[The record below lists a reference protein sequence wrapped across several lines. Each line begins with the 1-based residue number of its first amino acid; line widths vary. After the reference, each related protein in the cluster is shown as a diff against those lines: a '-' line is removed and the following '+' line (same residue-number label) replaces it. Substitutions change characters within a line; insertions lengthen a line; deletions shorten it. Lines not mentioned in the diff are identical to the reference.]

1 MCGLVPTERFSNA
14 PSDHRTFRH
23 ALKWA
28 YVATLGQRGIVLLLT
43 FVLAAILGPEDFG
56 MVAMATAYIIFIE
69 MFVAQGMGAAIIQRK
84 DLSREHLDSVFWLV
98 VAASIVLSGV
108 SVLLSPWWAAV
119 NHLPELG
126 SVIAFLSLSVP
137 IKGLSVV
144 QEALLRRKM
153 DFRSLALLRGAA
165 LIVGGAVGV
174 TMAFSGF
181 GVWALV
187 GQQLV
192 GSALATAVMWKVSDW
207 RPRLFFSWRRARSLF
222 GFSGGMLASQ
232 LGVYTAA
239 QADAIL
245 MGIFFGP
252 VAVGLY
258 RLATRLMEAVLEV
271 GTRSIQTVALPHFC
285 SLQDD
290 APGLRAAVLSCI
302 RLSATI
308 TIPAMTLLALASDEL
323 MLLLGEKWAPAA
335 GVLKIVVFMGMAK
348 ALALF
353 SGPLLLAKGY
363 AKALAGLTWV
373 TAIVFVGLVAG
384 CLVVFKDAPVQ
395 TQIIAVAVA
404 RTGAYLLL
412 GGLVGLLIIRLLC
425 KLSFGSIAL
434 AVLPGVIAA
443 IGAAATA
450 MLISEFVVRSTT
462 PAFTAFVLVVGSA
475 GIVAVALLA
484 MFDGAVR
491 DVVFRPLRW
500 MAESR
505 SDQEVDACL
514 STARRESRL

>member
-1 MCGLVPTERFSNA
+1 M
-14 PSDHRTFRH
+14 SDNPTFRH

-119 NHLPELG
+119 NGLPELG
-126 SVIAFLSLSVP
+126 SVITFLSLSVP

-144 QEALLRRKM
+144 QEALLQRKM
-153 DFRSLALLRGAA
+153 DFRNLALLRGAA
-165 LIVGGAVGV
+165 LVIGGAVGV
-174 TMAFSGF
+174 TMALRGF

-207 RPRLFFSWRRARSLF
+207 RPRLFFSWRRARELF
-222 GFSGGMLASQ
+222 GFSGGMFASQ
-232 LGVYTAA
+232 LGVYTAG
-239 QADAIL
+239 QSDAIL

-258 RLATRLMEAVLEV
+258 RLADRLMEAVLEV

-290 APGLRAAVLSCI
+290 ASGLRAAVLSCI

-348 ALALF
+348 SVALF
-353 SGPLLLAKGY
+353 CGPVLLAHGRSNTV
-363 AKALAGLTWV
+363 ATLVWTLAILTTGLI
-373 TAIVFVGLVAG
+373 AIVGVSLGAAEVMQQITTVA
-384 CLVVFKDAPVQ
+384 L
-395 TQIIAVAVA
+395 A
-404 RTGAYLLL
+404 RTGLFVVIYGAAILVVTNRMCGIPLRRL
-412 GGLVGLLIIRLLC
+412 GGAV
-425 KLSFGSIAL
+425 FPGSCAAL
-434 AVLPGVIAA
+434 AAVVTVSIIFTG
-443 IGAAATA
+443 GAPQNVGSFVSL
-450 MLISEFVVRSTT
+450 MLIVA
-462 PAFTAFVLVVGSA
+462 PAALAA
-475 GIVAVALLA
+475 GITLVAL
-484 MFDGAVR
+484 DQTVR
-491 DVVFRPLRW
+491 DVVVLV
-500 MAESR
+500 SR
-505 SDQEVDACL
+505 RIWI
-514 STARRESRL
+514 RRQPATQNALPTRQN

>member
-1 MCGLVPTERFSNA
+1 MCGLVPTQRFSNA
-14 PSDHRTFRH
+14 PRDHRTFRH

-56 MVAMATAYIIFIE
+56 TVAMATAYIIFIE
-69 MFVAQGMGAAIIQRK
+69 MFVGQGMGAAIIQRK

-126 SVIAFLSLSVP
+126 LVISFLSLSVP
-137 IKGLSVV
+137 IKGLTVV
-144 QEALLRRKM
+144 QEALLQRAM

-165 LIVGGAVGV
+165 LVIGGAVGV
-174 TMAFSGF
+174 TMAFRGF

-207 RPRLFFSWRRARSLF
+207 RPRLFFSWRRARELF

-232 LGVYTAA
+232 LGVYTAG
-239 QADAIL
+239 QSDAIL

-252 VAVGLY
+252 IAVGLY

-271 GTRSIQTVALPHFC
+271 GTRSIQSVALPHFS

-290 APGLRAAVLSCI
+290 SEGLRKAFLACI

-308 TIPAMTLLALASDEL
+308 TIPAMTLLALASDDL

-335 GVLKIVVFMGMAK
+335 VVLKIVAFMGMAK
-348 ALALF
+348 AVTL
-353 SGPLLLAKGY
+353 SCGPLLLAKGRSKTVAAIAWTVAALTFFTILWCGSLFQEAMIENQVIAIASARSGLVVLIY
-363 AKALAGLTWV
+363 SPAILFLTNRLCGISIPSLARALWPGMAGALAAVATA
-373 TAIVFVGLVAG
+373 TAISLSGFTLTGGPVTNLIEVA
-384 CLVVFKDAPVQ
+384 LP
-395 TQIIAVAVA
+395 
-404 RTGAYLLL
+404 
-412 GGLVGLLIIRLLC
+412 
-425 KLSFGSIAL
+425 
-434 AVLPGVIAA
+434 AVL
-443 IGAAATA
+443 AT
-450 MLISEFVVRSTT
+450 MITLMVVDQVVR
-462 PAFTAFVLVVGSA
+462 
-475 GIVAVALLA
+475 
-484 MFDGAVR
+484 R
-491 DVVFRPLRW
+491 VVFRGVRLIAQRW
-500 MAESR
+500 TPA
-505 SDQEVDACL
+505 VDEFVA
-514 STARRESRL
+514 TRNERV

>member
-1 MCGLVPTERFSNA
+1 MCGLGGTQRVNNA
-14 PSDHRTFRH
+14 PNDRRTFRH

-28 YVATLGQRGIVLLLT
+28 YAATLGQRGIVLLLT

-56 MVAMATAYIIFIE
+56 TVAMATAYIIFIE

-98 VAASIVLSGV
+98 LAASIVLSGV

-126 SVIAFLSLSVP
+126 LVITFLSLSVP

-144 QEALLRRKM
+144 QEGLLRRNM
-153 DFRSLALLRGAA
+153 DFRNLALLRGAA
-165 LIVGGAVGV
+165 LLIGGAVGV
-174 TMAFSGF
+174 TMALRGF

-232 LGVYTAA
+232 LGVYAA
-239 QADAIL
+239 RQADVIV
-245 MGIFFGP
+245 MGIIFGP

-258 RLATRLMEAVLEV
+258 SLANRIIESLLEV
-271 GTRSIQTVALPHFC
+271 LTRSIQSVSLPHFC

-308 TIPAMTLLALASDEL
+308 TIPAMTLLALTSDHL
-323 MLLLGEKWAPAA
+323 IILLGDQWAPTAT
-335 GVLKIVVFMGMAK
+335 LLRIVVFIGIVK
-348 ALALF
+348 SVTLF
-353 SGPLLLAKGY
+353 CDPLLTAKGRTTTV
-363 AKALAGLTWV
+363 AVMTWLFPV
-373 TAIVFVGLVAG
+373 VSIPMIVSVGLSYSHVGVAS
-384 CLVVFKDAPVQ
+384 Q
-395 TQIIAVAVA
+395 
-404 RTGAYLLL
+404 
-412 GGLVGLLIIRLLC
+412 
-425 KLSFGSIAL
+425 
-434 AVLPGVIAA
+434 
-443 IGAAATA
+443 
-450 MLISEFVVRSTT
+450 
-462 PAFTAFVLVVGSA
+462 
-475 GIVAVALLA
+475 IVAVALVQTGTFLVFGGIVRAVMIKIVTQCSMQELFLA
-484 MFDGAVR
+484 VSRGGAAALVALVTVVVIHRLGLVPTTPGVSALLVVLLPSAGAAGITLYVLDSDIRSVLRRAIQKVLPSRGKDR
-491 DVVFRPLRW
+491 DEP
-500 MAESR
+500 A
-505 SDQEVDACL
+505 L
-514 STARRESRL
+514 SSHIEG

>member
-1 MCGLVPTERFSNA
+1 M
-14 PSDHRTFRH
+14 SDHRTFRH

-43 FVLAAILGPEDFG
+43 VILAAILGPEDFG
-56 MVAMATAYIIFIE
+56 TVAMATAYIIFIE

-98 VAASIVLSGV
+98 VATSIVLSGV

-119 NHLPELG
+119 NHLPELA
-126 SVIAFLSLSVP
+126 SVITFLSLSVP

-153 DFRSLALLRGAA
+153 DFRNLALLRGAA
-165 LIVGGAVGV
+165 LMIGGAVGV

-222 GFSGGMLASQ
+222 RFSGGMLASQ
-232 LGVYTAA
+232 LGVYAA
-239 QADAIL
+239 RQSDVIV

-258 RLATRLMEAVLEV
+258 SLANRIIESLLEV
-271 GTRSIQTVALPHFC
+271 LTRSIQSVALPHFC

-308 TIPAMTLLALASDEL
+308 TIPAMTLLALTSDHL
-323 MLLLGEKWAPAA
+323 MIVLGGQWAPAA
-335 GVLKIVVFMGMAK
+335 TVVKIVVLMGIVK
-348 ALALF
+348 SVTLF
-353 SGPLLLAKGY
+353 CDPLLVAKGRT
-363 AKALAGLTWV
+363 ATVAVMTWLLAV
-373 TAIVFVGLVAG
+373 ISTAMIVSVGLSYSQKGVASQ
-384 CLVVFKDAPVQ
+384 V
-395 TQIIAVAVA
+395 
-404 RTGAYLLL
+404 
-412 GGLVGLLIIRLLC
+412 
-425 KLSFGSIAL
+425 
-434 AVLPGVIAA
+434 
-443 IGAAATA
+443 
-450 MLISEFVVRSTT
+450 
-462 PAFTAFVLVVGSA
+462 
-475 GIVAVALLA
+475 VAVALVQTGTFLVFGGIVRA
-484 MFDGAVR
+484 VVIKIVTQCSVQELFLSVSRGTGAALGALVTVVVIHRLGLVPTTPGVAALLVVLLPSAGAAGITLYVLDSNVR
-491 DVVFRPLRW
+491 AVLRR
-500 MAESR
+500 AIQRVLPNRGER
-505 SDQEVDACL
+505 DEPAL
-514 STARRESRL
+514 SSHIEG

>member
-1 MCGLVPTERFSNA
+1 M
-14 PSDHRTFRH
+14 SDHPTFRH
-23 ALKWA
+23 ALKWS
-28 YVATLGQRGIVLLLT
+28 YVATFGQRGIVLLLT
-43 FVLAAILGPEDFG
+43 FVLAAILGPQDFG
-56 MVAMATAYIIFIE
+56 TVAMAIAYIIFIE

-84 DLSREHLDSVFWLV
+84 DLSREHLDSVFWLI
-98 VAASIVLSGV
+98 VAVSIVLSGV

-119 NHLPELG
+119 NNLPELAT
-126 SVIAFLSLSVP
+126 VITFLSLSVP

-153 DFRSLALLRGAA
+153 DFRNLALLRGAA
-165 LIVGGAVGV
+165 LVIGGAVGV
-174 TMAFSGF
+174 TMALLGF

-207 RPRLFFSWRRARSLF
+207 RPRLFFSWRRARELF

-232 LGVYTAA
+232 LGVYTAG
-239 QADAIL
+239 QSDAIL

-258 RLATRLMEAVLEV
+258 RLADRLMEAVLEI
-271 GTRSIQTVALPHFC
+271 GTRSIQVVALPHFC

-348 ALALF
+348 ALTLF
-353 SGPLLLAKGY
+353 TGPLLLARGRAGTVAILVWMLAIGTTGMIMAVAAMMRDVAVENQVLAVALTRTGTFIALHGVVSLVITGY
-363 AKALAGLTWV
+363 LCRISLPQLMGVVGPGAIAALAAVMTVSSLSAV
-373 TAIVFVGLVAG
+373 RVA
-384 CLVVFKDAPVQ
+384 P
-395 TQIIAVAVA
+395 
-404 RTGAYLLL
+404 GA
-412 GGLVGLLIIRLLC
+412 
-425 KLSFGSIAL
+425 GSIAGLFGVMAPGAL
-434 AVLPGVIAA
+434 AAGLALVTTDQTVRRLVWRFASSILPALRHSEPEVLGR
-443 IGAAATA
+443 G
-450 MLISEFVVRSTT
+450 
-462 PAFTAFVLVVGSA
+462 
-475 GIVAVALLA
+475 
-484 MFDGAVR
+484 D
-491 DVVFRPLRW
+491 
-500 MAESR
+500 
-505 SDQEVDACL
+505 
-514 STARRESRL
+514 

>member
-1 MCGLVPTERFSNA
+1 M
-14 PSDHRTFRH
+14 SDHPTFRH

-56 MVAMATAYIIFIE
+56 VVAMAIAYIMFIE

-119 NHLPELG
+119 NGLPELG
-126 SVIAFLSLSVP
+126 SVITFLSLSVP

-165 LIVGGAVGV
+165 LIIGGAVGV
-174 TMAFSGF
+174 TMAFRGF

-207 RPRLFFSWRRARSLF
+207 RPRLFFSWRRARELF
-222 GFSGGMLASQ
+222 GFSGGMLVSQ
-232 LGVYTAA
+232 LGVYTAG

-258 RLATRLMEAVLEV
+258 RLADRLMEAVLEV
-271 GTRSIQTVALPHFC
+271 GTRSIQNVALPHFC

-290 APGLRAAVLSCI
+290 AARLRAAVLSCI

-335 GVLKIVVFMGMAK
+335 AVLKIVVFMGMVK
-348 ALALF
+348 AVTLF
-353 SGPLLLAKGY
+353 CGAILLARGRSKTL
-363 AKALAGLTWV
+363 AALVWMV
-373 TAIVFVGLVAG
+373 
-384 CLVVFKDAPVQ
+384 
-395 TQIIAVAVA
+395 
-404 RTGAYLLL
+404 
-412 GGLVGLLIIRLLC
+412 
-425 KLSFGSIAL
+425 
-434 AVLPGVIAA
+434 
-443 IGAAATA
+443 AAATA
-450 MLISEFVVRSTT
+450 ACLAVVSMVLSGAEVLQQIT
-462 PAFTAFVLVVGSA
+462 AVAFVRTGLVVLIFGTTTLVVMNLLCGIRLRQLGGALVPGLAAALAALLTALVVSNGGAPSSA
-475 GIVAVALLA
+475 GSFAALLWIA
-484 MFDGAVR
+484 VPAAGAAGITLIMVDQTVR
-491 DVVFRPLRW
+491 QGASRVLRF
-500 MAESR
+500 MLPR
-505 SDQEVDACL
+505 RGDAAKQAFP
-514 STARRESRL
+514 TRQD

>member
-1 MCGLVPTERFSNA
+1 M
-14 PSDHRTFRH
+14 SDHRTFRH

-28 YVATLGQRGIVLLLT
+28 YVATLGQRGIVLLVT
-43 FVLAAILGPEDFG
+43 FVLAAILGPQDFG
-56 MVAMATAYIIFIE
+56 TVAMATAYIIFIE

-84 DLSREHLDSVFWLV
+84 DLSREHLDSVFWLI

-126 SVIAFLSLSVP
+126 SVITFLSLSVP

-153 DFRSLALLRGAA
+153 DFRNLALLRGAA
-165 LIVGGAVGV
+165 LIIGGAVGV
-174 TMAFSGF
+174 TMALRGF

-207 RPRLFFSWRRARSLF
+207 RPRLFFSWCRARSLF

-232 LGVYTAA
+232 LGVYAA
-239 QADAIL
+239 RQADVIV

-258 RLATRLMEAVLEV
+258 SLAIRIMESLLEV
-271 GTRSIQTVALPHFC
+271 LTRSIQSVALPHFC

-308 TIPAMTLLALASDEL
+308 TIPAMTLLALTSDRL
-323 MLLLGEKWAPAA
+323 MILLGDQWAPAA
-335 GVLKIVVFMGMAK
+335 TVLKIVVLVGIVK
-348 ALALF
+348 SVTLF
-353 SGPLLLAKGY
+353 CDPLLIAKGRTTTVAVMTWLY
-363 AKALAGLTWV
+363 AV
-373 TAIVFVGLVAG
+373 ISTAMIVFVGLSYSHKGVAS
-384 CLVVFKDAPVQ
+384 LV
-395 TQIIAVAVA
+395 
-404 RTGAYLLL
+404 
-412 GGLVGLLIIRLLC
+412 
-425 KLSFGSIAL
+425 
-434 AVLPGVIAA
+434 
-443 IGAAATA
+443 
-450 MLISEFVVRSTT
+450 
-462 PAFTAFVLVVGSA
+462 
-475 GIVAVALLA
+475 VAVALVQTGTFLVFGGIVRAVVIKIVTQCSVQALFLA
-484 MFDGAVR
+484 
-491 DVVFRPLRW
+491 VFRGAGAALAALVTVAVIHRLGLTPTMPGAAALLVVLLPSAGAAGITLYVLDSNVRSVLRRVIQRVLPNRGERDEP
-500 MAESR
+500 A
-505 SDQEVDACL
+505 L
-514 STARRESRL
+514 SSHIKG

>member
-28 YVATLGQRGIVLLLT
+28 YVATLGQRGIVLLVT

-56 MVAMATAYIIFIE
+56 TVAMAIAYIIFIE

-98 VAASIVLSGV
+98 VAASIVLCGV
-108 SVLLSPWWAAV
+108 SVLVSPWWAAV

-144 QEALLRRKM
+144 QEALLQRKM
-153 DFRSLALLRGAA
+153 DFRNLALLRGAA
-165 LIVGGAVGV
+165 LIIGGAVGV
-174 TMAFSGF
+174 TMAIRGF

-207 RPRLFFSWRRARSLF
+207 RPRLFFSWRRARELF
-222 GFSGGMLASQ
+222 GFSGGMFASQ
-232 LGVYTAA
+232 LGVYTAS
-239 QADAIL
+239 QSDAIL
-245 MGIFFGP
+245 MGLFFGP

-258 RLATRLMEAVLEV
+258 RLATRLMEAVLDI

-290 APGLRAAVLSCI
+290 APRLRAAVLSCI

-323 MLLLGEKWAPAA
+323 MMLLGEKWAPAA

-348 ALALF
+348 ALTLF
-353 SGPLLLAKGY
+353 TGPLLLANGR
-363 AKALAGLTWV
+363 AGTVAVLVWILAIA
-373 TAIVFVGLVAG
+373 TAG
-384 CLVVFKDAPVQ
+384 
-395 TQIIAVAVA
+395 IIAAVGGLMKHAAVGDQVAAVA
-404 RTGAYLLL
+404 LTRTGTFIVLH
-412 GGLVGLLIIRLLC
+412 GVVSLLIISHLYQISMHQLV
-425 KLSFGSIAL
+425 
-434 AVLPGVIAA
+434 AVVVPA
-443 IGAAATA
+443 IVVSAAALLTA
-450 MLISEFVVRSTT
+450 K
-462 PAFTAFVLVVGSA
+462 LVTLLGFGANTNPV
-475 GIVAVALLA
+475 VALFCVMAPATLA
-484 MFDGAVR
+484 AGGTLLIVDESVRTTICRIMRPDRSQRITSPDGAV
-491 DVVFRPLRW
+491 
-500 MAESR
+500 
-505 SDQEVDACL
+505 
-514 STARRESRL
+514 STQQD

>member
-28 YVATLGQRGIVLLLT
+28 YVATLGQRGIVLLVT

-56 MVAMATAYIIFIE
+56 TVAMAIAYIIFIE

-84 DLSREHLDSVFWLV
+84 DLSREHLDSVFWLI

-119 NHLPELG
+119 NGLPQPGL
-126 SVIAFLSLSVP
+126 VITFLSLSVP
-137 IKGLSVV
+137 IKGLTVV
-144 QEALLRRKM
+144 QEALLQRAM

-165 LIVGGAVGV
+165 LLIGGAVGV
-174 TMAFSGF
+174 TIAFSGF

-192 GSALATAVMWKVSDW
+192 GSALTTAVMWKVSDW
-207 RPRLFFSWRRARSLF
+207 RPRLFFSWRRARELF
-222 GFSGGMLASQ
+222 GFSGGMFASQ
-232 LGVYTAA
+232 LGVYTAS
-239 QADAIL
+239 QSDAIL
-245 MGIFFGP
+245 MGLFFGP

-271 GTRSIQTVALPHFC
+271 GTRSIQSVALPHFS

-290 APGLRAAVLSCI
+290 SEGLRKAFLACI

-323 MLLLGEKWAPAA
+323 MLLLGDKWAPAA

-348 ALALF
+348 ALTLF
-353 SGPLLLAKGY
+353 TGPLLLANGR
-363 AKALAGLTWV
+363 AGTVAVLVWILAIA
-373 TAIVFVGLVAG
+373 TAG
-384 CLVVFKDAPVQ
+384 
-395 TQIIAVAVA
+395 IIAAVGGLMKHAAVGDQVAAVA
-404 RTGAYLLL
+404 LTRTGTFIVLH
-412 GGLVGLLIIRLLC
+412 GVVSLLIISHLYQISMHQLV
-425 KLSFGSIAL
+425 
-434 AVLPGVIAA
+434 AVVVPA
-443 IGAAATA
+443 IVVSAAALLTA
-450 MLISEFVVRSTT
+450 K
-462 PAFTAFVLVVGSA
+462 LVTLLGFGANTNPV
-475 GIVAVALLA
+475 VALFCVMAPATLA
-484 MFDGAVR
+484 AGGTLLIVDESVRTTICRIMRPDRSQRITSPDGAV
-491 DVVFRPLRW
+491 
-500 MAESR
+500 
-505 SDQEVDACL
+505 
-514 STARRESRL
+514 STQQD